1 ETAATQSAE
10 GKTDIYAVTIGLD
23 GFHGVSPTGSKVIN
37 SYMPDLSKPGA
48 VKDGEVEL
56 VAGVALKNTN
66 KAGVLRGIKISPI
79 KDLSNNKIIK
89 IKDKERI
96 EKLLGYP
103 DKFELV
109 EEVKSKKTEAK
120 EK

>member
-1 ETAATQSAE
+1 
-10 GKTDIYAVTIGLD
+10 
-23 GFHGVSPTGSKVIN
+23 
-37 SYMPDLSKPGA
+37 MPDLSKPGA

-66 KAGVLRGIKISPI
+66 KAGVLRGIKISPKTTAQQEVIMAKI
-79 KDLSNNKIIK
+79 KDLSDNKIIEV
-89 IKDKERI
+89 KDKERI

-109 EEVKSKKTEAK
+109 EEKKKTETK

>member
-1 ETAATQSAE
+1 MA
-10 GKTDIYAVTIGLD
+10 K
-23 GFHGVSPTGSKVIN
+23 
-37 SYMPDLSKPGA
+37 
-48 VKDGEVEL
+48 
-56 VAGVALKNTN
+56 
-66 KAGVLRGIKISPI
+66 I
-79 KDLSNNKIIK
+79 KDLSDNKIIEV
-89 IKDKERI
+89 KDKERI

>member
-1 ETAATQSAE
+1 MA
-10 GKTDIYAVTIGLD
+10 K
-23 GFHGVSPTGSKVIN
+23 
-37 SYMPDLSKPGA
+37 
-48 VKDGEVEL
+48 
-56 VAGVALKNTN
+56 
-66 KAGVLRGIKISPI
+66 I
-79 KDLSNNKIIK
+79 KDLSNNKIIE

-109 EEVKSKKTEAK
+109 EEEKQKKTETK